1 MYFDLLPALPDVLG
15 LANLLA
21 LVVGVIAGIVVGAMP
36 GLSATMAISVLVP
49 FTFGLEPLVAL
60 GLMAGIYNGAMYGGA
75 IPAILLRIP
84 GTPAAVATTFD
95 GYPMAQKGQGG
106 FALQVA
112 VVSSAIGGIASAFAL
127 MLLAPPLSKV
137 TLLFGPAE
145 VFWVA
150 VFALSSIIF
159 LLGGNVVKGLIS
171 ACFGVFVSVVGSD
184 PIFGNDRYTFG
195 QLELLDGISIVILL
209 VGLYALPP
217 VIDLLESPL
226 KTEGDAS
233 DKLGTEPIWRSLP
246 KMFRFWKTW
255 IRSSLIGIWIGIL
268 PGAGGSMA
276 AFMAYNEARRT
287 SKTPETWGNGEP
299 EGVAASET
307 ANNADTAAALIPA
320 LTLGIPGTAV
330 AAVMLGGLLIHGL
343 QPGPML
349 FRDNPDIVFGFMWQ
363 FLFGAILL
371 ILLGGSLATN
381 SFAKLLKLP
390 RPLLGSVIIVLML
403 IGVYSIHGRMF
414 DVYLMLGFGAVGY
427 VMDKL
432 EFPMPPVVLGL
443 ILGAFAEENLRLAL
457 RIGRGDWTVLFANT
471 TSLILVALTIAVIV
485 GPFAKRR
492 FLDSRRKKEFDS
504 ELGDKTG
511 MEE

>member
-1 MYFDLLPALPDVLG
+1 MYSDLLHSLPDVLG
-15 LANLLA
+15 LANLA
-21 LVVGVIAGIVVGAMP
+21 AIVIGVIAGIVVGAMP

-75 IPAILLRIP
+75 IPAVLLRIP
-84 GTPAAVATTFD
+84 GTPAAVATSFD
-95 GYPMAQKGQGG
+95 GYPMAQKGEGG

-112 VVSSAIGGIASAFAL
+112 VVSSSIGGIASALAL

-150 VFALSSIIF
+150 VFGLCSIIF
-159 LLGGNVVKGLIS
+159 LLGGNPVKGLVS

-184 PIFGNDRYTFG
+184 PILGTDRFTFG
-195 QLELLDGISIVILL
+195 KLELLDGVNIVILL

-217 VIDLLESPL
+217 VIDLLETPL
-226 KTEGDAS
+226 KTEQKSG
-233 DKLGTEPIWRSLP
+233 KLGTEPIWKALP
-246 KMFRFWKTW
+246 RMTGFWMTW
-255 IRSSLIGIWIGIL
+255 LRSSLIGIWIGIL

-276 AFMAYNEARRT
+276 AFMSYNEARRA
-287 SKTPETWGNGEP
+287 SKTPETWGKGEP
-299 EGVAASET
+299 EGVAAAET
-307 ANNADTAAALIPA
+307 ANNADTASALIPA

-349 FRDNPDIVFGFMWQ
+349 FRDNPDVVFGFMWQ

-371 ILLGGSLATN
+371 VFLGGSLATN
-381 SFAKLLKLP
+381 SFARLLNLP

-403 IGVYSIHGRMF
+403 IGVYSIHSRMF
-414 DVYLMLGFGAVGY
+414 DVYLMLGFGAIGY

-432 EFPMPPVVLGL
+432 KFPLPPVVLGL

-457 RIGRGDWTVLFANT
+457 RIGRGDWGVLFANT
-471 TSLILVALTIAVIV
+471 TSLILVALTVAVVV
-485 GPFAKRR
+485 GPLVKRR
-492 FLDSRRKKEFDS
+492 LQARKTDAS
-504 ELGDKTG
+504 
-511 MEE
+511 

>member
-1 MYFDLLPALPDVLG
+1 MYADLLNALPNVF
-15 LANLLA
+15 AWTNFA
-21 LVVGVIAGIVVGAMP
+21 AVIIGVIAGIVVGAMP

-75 IPAILLRIP
+75 IPAVLLRIP

-95 GYPMAQKGQGG
+95 GYPMAQKGEGG

-112 VVSSAIGGIASAFAL
+112 VVSSALGGIASAFAL
-127 MLLAPPLSKV
+127 MLLAPPLSRV
-137 TLLFGPAE
+137 TLLFGPSE

-150 VFALSSIIF
+150 VFGLASIIF
-159 LLGGNVVKGLIS
+159 LLGGNPIKGLIS
-171 ACFGVFVSVVGSD
+171 ACFGVFVSVIGSD
-184 PIFGNDRYTFG
+184 PIYGNDRFTFG
-195 QLELLDGISIVILL
+195 QLEMLDGINIVILL

-217 VIDLLESPL
+217 VIDLLETPL
-226 KTEGDAS
+226 KTDGVNS
-233 DKLGTEPIWRSLP
+233 SKLGTESIWKALP
-246 KMFRFWKTW
+246 RMKGFGMTW
-255 IRSSLIGIWIGIL
+255 LRGSFIGIWIGIL

-276 AFMAYNEARRT
+276 AFMSYNEARRT
-287 SKTPETWGNGEP
+287 SKTPETWGEGEP
-299 EGVAASET
+299 EGVAAAEV
-307 ANNADTAAALIPA
+307 ANNADTASALIPA

-330 AAVMLGGLLIHGL
+330 AAVMLGGLLVHGL

-371 ILLGGSLATN
+371 VLLGGSLATN
-381 SFAKLLKLP
+381 SFARLLNLP

-414 DVYLMLGFGAVGY
+414 DVYLMLGFGAIGW
-427 VMDKL
+427 VMDRLK
-432 EFPMPPVVLGL
+432 FPLPPVVLGL
-443 ILGAFAEENLRLAL
+443 ILGGFAEENLRLAL
-457 RIGRGDWTVLFANT
+457 RIGRGDPMVLFQNT

-485 GPFAKRR
+485 GPTLKKR
-492 FLDSRRKKEFDS
+492 FVDGRKKA
-504 ELGDKTG
+504 
-511 MEE
+511 

>member
-1 MYFDLLPALPDVLG
+1 MYSDLLHSLPAVLTFANF
-15 LANLLA
+15 LA
-21 LVVGVIAGIVVGAMP
+21 VVIGVISGIVVGALP

-49 FTFGLEPLVAL
+49 FTFGLDPLVAL

-75 IPAILLRIP
+75 IPAVLLRIP
-84 GTPAAVATTFD
+84 GTPAAVATSFD
-95 GYPMAQKGQGG
+95 GYPMAQKGEGG

-145 VFWVA
+145 IFWVA
-150 VFALSSIIF
+150 VFGLCSIIF
-159 LLGGNVVKGLIS
+159 LLGGSVVKGLIS
-171 ACFGVFVSVVGSD
+171 ACFGVFVSVIGTD
-184 PIFGNDRYTFG
+184 PILGTDRYTFG
-195 QLELLDGISIVILL
+195 QLELLDGINIVILL

-217 VIDLLESPL
+217 VIDLLETPL
-226 KTEGDAS
+226 KTDTSAS
-233 DKLGTEPIWRSLP
+233 DNLSTEPIWRALP
-246 KMFRFWKTW
+246 RMFRFWKTW
-255 IRSSLIGIWIGIL
+255 IRGSLIGIWIGIL

-276 AFMAYNEARRT
+276 AFMSYNEARRT
-287 SKTPETWGNGEP
+287 SKTPETWGHGEP
-299 EGVAASET
+299 EGVAAAET
-307 ANNADTAAALIPA
+307 ANNADTASALIPA

-371 ILLGGSLATN
+371 IFVGGSLATN

-414 DVYLMLGFGAVGY
+414 DVYLMLGFGAIGY

-432 EFPMPPVVLGL
+432 KFPLPPVVLGL
-443 ILGAFAEENLRLAL
+443 ILGGFAEENLRLAL
-457 RIGRGDWTVLFANT
+457 RIGRGNWMVLFQNT
-471 TSLILVALTIAVIV
+471 TSLILVALTLAVIF
-485 GPFAKRR
+485 GPTIKRR
-492 FLDSRRKKEFDS
+492 FLGTKPTN
-504 ELGDKTG
+504 GVG
-511 MEE
+511 

>member
-1 MYFDLLPALPDVLG
+1 MYSDLLHALPDVLTLTNFAAVIIG
-15 LANLLA
+15 
-21 LVVGVIAGIVVGAMP
+21 VVAGIVVGAMP

-75 IPAILLRIP
+75 IPAVLLRIP

-95 GYPMAQKGQGG
+95 GYPMAQKGEGG

-112 VVSSAIGGIASAFAL
+112 VVSSAFGGIASAFAL

-137 TLLFGPAE
+137 TLLFGPSE

-150 VFALSSIIF
+150 VFGLASIIF
-159 LLGGNVVKGLIS
+159 LLGGNPVKGLIS
-171 ACFGVFVSVVGSD
+171 ACFGVFVSVIGSD
-184 PIFGNDRYTFG
+184 PIYGNDRFTFG
-195 QLELLDGISIVILL
+195 QLEMLDGINIVILL

-217 VIDLLESPL
+217 VIDLLETPL
-226 KTEGDAS
+226 TTDGINS
-233 DKLGTEPIWRSLP
+233 SKLGTKSIWKALP
-246 KMFRFWKTW
+246 RMRYWKTW
-255 IRSSLIGIWIGIL
+255 IRGSFIGIWIGIL

-276 AFMAYNEARRT
+276 AFMSYNEARRT
-287 SKTPETWGNGEP
+287 SKTPETWGEGEP
-299 EGVAASET
+299 EGVAAAEV
-307 ANNADTAAALIPA
+307 ANNADTASALIPA

-330 AAVMLGGLLIHGL
+330 AAVMLGGLLVHGL

-371 ILLGGSLATN
+371 VLLGGSLATN
-381 SFAKLLKLP
+381 SFARLLNLP

-414 DVYLMLGFGAVGY
+414 DVYLMLGFGAIGW
-427 VMDKL
+427 VMDRLK
-432 EFPMPPVVLGL
+432 FPLPPVVLGL
-443 ILGAFAEENLRLAL
+443 ILGGFAEENLRLAL
-457 RIGRGDWTVLFANT
+457 RIGRGDPMVLFQNT
-471 TSLILVALTIAVIV
+471 TSLILVALTVAVIV
-485 GPFAKRR
+485 GPTLKKR
-492 FLDSRRKKEFDS
+492 FIDSRTS
-504 ELGDKTG
+504 
-511 MEE
+511 

>member
-1 MYFDLLPALPDVLG
+1 MYSDLLHALPDVL
-15 LANLLA
+15 AWTNFA
-21 LVVGVIAGIVVGAMP
+21 AVVIGVIAGIVVGAMP

-75 IPAILLRIP
+75 IPAVLLRIP

-95 GYPMAQKGQGG
+95 GYPMAQKGEGG

-137 TLLFGPAE
+137 TLLFGPSE

-150 VFALSSIIF
+150 VFGLASIIF
-159 LLGGNVVKGLIS
+159 LLGGNPVKGLIS
-171 ACFGVFVSVVGSD
+171 ACFGVFVSVIGSD
-184 PIFGNDRYTFG
+184 PIYGNDRFTFG
-195 QLELLDGISIVILL
+195 QLEILDGIHIVILL

-217 VIDLLESPL
+217 VIDLLETPL
-226 KTEGDAS
+226 KTGVDNS
-233 DKLGTEPIWRSLP
+233 KLGTEPIWKAMPRM
-246 KMFRFWKTW
+246 KGYWKTW
-255 IRSSLIGIWIGIL
+255 LRGSAIGIWIGIL

-276 AFMAYNEARRT
+276 AFMSYNEARRS
-287 SKTPETWGNGEP
+287 SKNPDAWGEGEP
-299 EGVAASET
+299 EGVAAAEV
-307 ANNADTAAALIPA
+307 ANNADTASALIPA

-330 AAVMLGGLLIHGL
+330 AAVMLGGLLVHGL

-349 FRDNPDIVFGFMWQ
+349 FRENPDIVFGFMWQ

-371 ILLGGSLATN
+371 VLLGGSLATN
-381 SFAKLLKLP
+381 SFARLLNLP

-414 DVYLMLGFGAVGY
+414 DVYLMLGFGAIGW
-427 VMDKL
+427 VMDRLK
-432 EFPMPPVVLGL
+432 FPLPPVVLGL
-443 ILGAFAEENLRLAL
+443 ILGGIAEENLRLAL
-457 RIGRGDWTVLFANT
+457 RIGRGDPMILFQNT
-471 TSLILVALTIAVIV
+471 TSLILVALTIAVII
-485 GPFAKRR
+485 GPTLKKR
-492 FLDSRRKKEFDS
+492 FINSR
-504 ELGDKTG
+504 KTA
-511 MEE
+511 

>member
-1 MYFDLLPALPDVLG
+1 MYSDLLQALP
-15 LANLLA
+15 A
-21 LVVGVIAGIVVGAMP
+21 VVGFSNFAAVVIGVLAGIVVGAMP

-75 IPAILLRIP
+75 IPAVLLRIP

-95 GYPMAQKGQGG
+95 GYPMAQKGEGG

-137 TLLFGPAE
+137 TLLFGPSE

-150 VFALSSIIF
+150 VFGLASIIF
-159 LLGGNVVKGLIS
+159 LLGGNPVKGLIS
-171 ACFGVFVSVVGSD
+171 ACFGVFVSVIGSD
-184 PIFGNDRYTFG
+184 PIYGNDRFTFG
-195 QLELLDGISIVILL
+195 QLEMLDGISIVILL

-217 VIDLLESPL
+217 VIDLLETPL
-226 KTEGDAS
+226 KTDGIES
-233 DKLGTEPIWRSLP
+233 SQLGTEPIWKAIPRM
-246 KMFRFWKTW
+246 KGFWKTW
-255 IRSSLIGIWIGIL
+255 LRSSVFGIWIGIL

-276 AFMAYNEARRT
+276 AFMSYNEARRN
-287 SKTPETWGNGEP
+287 SKHPERWGEGEP

-307 ANNADTAAALIPA
+307 ANNADTASALIPA

-330 AAVMLGGLLIHGL
+330 AAVMLGGLLVHGL

-349 FRDNPDIVFGFMWQ
+349 FRENPGIVFGFMWQ

-381 SFAKLLKLP
+381 SFARLLILP

-414 DVYLMLGFGAVGY
+414 DVYLMLGFGAIGW

-432 EFPMPPVVLGL
+432 KFPLPPVVLGL
-443 ILGAFAEENLRLAL
+443 ILGGFAEENLRLAL
-457 RIGRGDWTVLFANT
+457 RIGRGDWGVLFQNT
-471 TSLILVALTIAVIV
+471 TSLVLVALTVAVVV
-485 GPFAKRR
+485 GPIVKRR
-492 FLDSRRKKEFDS
+492 LTDRRKQS
-504 ELGDKTG
+504 G
-511 MEE
+511 M

>member
-1 MYFDLLPALPDVLG
+1 MYSDLLSSLPNVLEW
-15 LANLLA
+15 ANLFA
-21 LVVGVIAGIVVGAMP
+21 VTIGVLAGIIVGAMP

-75 IPAILLRIP
+75 IPAVLLRIP
-84 GTPAAVATTFD
+84 GTPAAVATSFD
-95 GYPMAQKGQGG
+95 GYPMAQKGRGG
-106 FALQVA
+106 YALQVA
-112 VVSSAIGGIASAFAL
+112 VVSSSFGGIASALAL
-127 MLLAPPLSKV
+127 MLLAPPLAKV

-150 VFALSSIIF
+150 VFGLCSIIF
-159 LLGGNVVKGLIS
+159 LLGGNIAKGLIS
-171 ACFGVFVSVVGSD
+171 ACFGIFVSVVGSD
-184 PIFGNDRYTFG
+184 PIFGNDRFIFEH
-195 QLELLDGISIVILL
+195 LELLDGISIVILL

-217 VIDLLESPL
+217 VIDLLETPL
-226 KTEGDAS
+226 DTSGSSED
-233 DKLGTEPIWRSLP
+233 LGTEPIWRTLP
-246 KMFRFWKTW
+246 RMLKFWKTW
-255 IRSSLIGIWIGIL
+255 VRSSIIGIMIGIL

-276 AFMAYNEARRT
+276 AFLSYNEARRA
-287 SKTPETWGNGEP
+287 SDNPEEWGHGEP
-299 EGVAASET
+299 EGVAAAET

-349 FRDNPDIVFGFMWQ
+349 FRENPDIVFGFMWQ

-371 ILLGGSLATN
+371 VFLGGSLATN

-403 IGVYSIHGRMF
+403 IGVYSINGRMF
-414 DVYLMLGFGAVGY
+414 DVYLMLGFGAIGY

-432 EFPMPPVVLGL
+432 EFPLPPVVLGL
-443 ILGAFAEENLRLAL
+443 ILGGFAEENLRLAL
-457 RIGRGDWTVLFANT
+457 RIGRGDWMTLFANY
-471 TSLILVALTIAVIV
+471 TSLVLVTLTVAVIV
-485 GPFAKRR
+485 GPVLKRHFFAKRTVEKR
-492 FLDSRRKKEFDS
+492 A
-504 ELGDKTG
+504 
-511 MEE
+511 

>member
-1 MYFDLLPALPDVLG
+1 MYSDLLNALPEVLS
-15 LANLLA
+15 LANFA
-21 LVVGVIAGIVVGAMP
+21 AVIIGVIAGIVVGAMP

-75 IPAILLRIP
+75 IPAVLLRIP

-95 GYPMAQKGQGG
+95 GYPMAQKGEGG

-112 VVSSAIGGIASAFAL
+112 VVSSSIGGIASAFAL
-127 MLLAPPLSKV
+127 MLLAPPLSQV
-137 TLLFGPAE
+137 TLLFGPSE

-150 VFALSSIIF
+150 IFGLASIIF
-159 LLGGNVVKGLIS
+159 LLGGSPVKGLIS
-171 ACFGVFVSVVGSD
+171 ACFGVFVSVIGAD
-184 PIFGNDRYTFG
+184 PIFGTDRYTFG
-195 QLELLDGISIVILL
+195 QLEMLDGISIVILL

-217 VIDLLESPL
+217 VIDLLETPL
-226 KTEGDAS
+226 KTETDAN
-233 DKLGTEPIWRSLP
+233 KLGTEPIWRTLP
-246 KMFRFWKTW
+246 RMGRFWKTW
-255 IRSSLIGIWIGIL
+255 IRGSLIGIWIGIL

-276 AFMAYNEARRT
+276 AFMSYNEARRA
-287 SKTPETWGNGEP
+287 SKTPESWGNGEP
-299 EGVAASET
+299 EGVAAAEV
-307 ANNADTAAALIPA
+307 ANNADTASALIPA

-330 AAVMLGGLLIHGL
+330 AAVMLGGLMIHGL

-349 FRDNPDIVFGFMWQ
+349 FRENPDVVFGFMWQ

-371 ILLGGSLATN
+371 VFLGGSLATN
-381 SFAKLLKLP
+381 SFARLLNLP

-414 DVYLMLGFGAVGY
+414 DVYLMLGFGAIGY

-432 EFPMPPVVLGL
+432 KFPLPPVVLGL

-457 RIGRGDWTVLFANT
+457 RIGRGDWTILFQNV
-471 TSLILVALTIAVIV
+471 TSLVIVALTIAVIV
-485 GPFAKRR
+485 GPLIKRR
-492 FLDSRRKKEFDS
+492 YVNKRLKA
-504 ELGDKTG
+504 ELGSKIG

>member
-1 MYFDLLPALPDVLG
+1 MYSDLLHALPDVF
-15 LANLLA
+15 AWTNFA
-21 LVVGVIAGIVVGAMP
+21 AVVIGVIAGIVVGAMP

-75 IPAILLRIP
+75 IPAVLLRIP

-95 GYPMAQKGQGG
+95 GYPMAQKGEGG

-112 VVSSAIGGIASAFAL
+112 VVSSAFGGIASAFAL

-137 TLLFGPAE
+137 TLLFGPSE

-150 VFALSSIIF
+150 VFGLASIIF
-159 LLGGNVVKGLIS
+159 LLGGNPVKGLIS
-171 ACFGVFVSVVGSD
+171 ACFGVFVSVIGSD
-184 PIFGNDRYTFG
+184 PIYGNDRFTFG
-195 QLELLDGISIVILL
+195 QLEMLDGINIVILL

-217 VIDLLESPL
+217 VIDLLETPL
-226 KTEGDAS
+226 KTDGVS
-233 DKLGTEPIWRSLP
+233 SSKLGTQSLWKALP
-246 KMFRFWKTW
+246 RMKSFWKTW
-255 IRSSLIGIWIGIL
+255 LRGSFLGIWIGIL

-276 AFMAYNEARRT
+276 AFMSYNEARRT
-287 SKTPETWGNGEP
+287 SKHPEKWGEGEP
-299 EGVAASET
+299 EGVAAAEV
-307 ANNADTAAALIPA
+307 ANNADTASALIPA

-330 AAVMLGGLLIHGL
+330 AAVMLGGLLVHGL

-371 ILLGGSLATN
+371 VLLGGSLATN
-381 SFAKLLKLP
+381 SFARLLNLP

-414 DVYLMLGFGAVGY
+414 DVYLMLGFGAIGW
-427 VMDKL
+427 VMDRLK
-432 EFPMPPVVLGL
+432 FPLPPVVLGL
-443 ILGAFAEENLRLAL
+443 ILGGFAEENLRLAL
-457 RIGRGDWTVLFANT
+457 RIGRGDPMILFQNT
-471 TSLILVALTIAVIV
+471 TSLILVALTIAVVV
-485 GPFAKRR
+485 GPTLKKRYI
-492 FLDSRRKKEFDS
+492 DSRKKA
-504 ELGDKTG
+504 
-511 MEE
+511 

>member
-1 MYFDLLPALPDVLG
+1 MYADLIHALPDVL
-15 LANLLA
+15 A
-21 LVVGVIAGIVVGAMP
+21 LGNFVAVAVGVVVGIIVGALP

-75 IPAILLRIP
+75 IPAVLLRIP

-112 VVSSAIGGIASAFAL
+112 LVSSSIGGIASAFAL
-127 MLLAPPLSKV
+127 MLLAPPLAKV

-150 VFALSSIIF
+150 VFGMCSIIF
-159 LLGGNVVKGLIS
+159 LLGEHIVKGLIS
-171 ACFGVFVSVVGSD
+171 ACFGVFVSVIGTD
-184 PIFGNDRYTFG
+184 PILGNDRYTFG
-195 QLELLDGISIVILL
+195 QLELLDGISIVVLL

-226 KTEGDAS
+226 QAENAAS
-233 DKLGTEPIWRSLP
+233 GRLGTEPIWRTLP

-255 IRSSLIGIWIGIL
+255 IRASIIGIWIGIL

-276 AFMAYNEARRT
+276 AFMSYNEARRA
-287 SKTPETWGNGEP
+287 SKTPETWGHGEP
-299 EGVAASET
+299 EGVAAAET

-330 AAVMLGGLLIHGL
+330 AAVMLGGLLVHGL

-371 ILLGGSLATN
+371 LFLGGTLATN
-381 SFAKLLKLP
+381 SFSKVLKLP

-414 DVYLMLGFGAVGY
+414 DVYLMLGFGGIGY

-432 EFPMPPVVLGL
+432 KFPLPPVVLGV
-443 ILGAFAEENLRLAL
+443 ILGGFAEENLRLAL
-457 RIGRGDWTVLFANT
+457 RIGQGSWTPLFANT
-471 TSLILVALTIAVIV
+471 TSQVLVALTLAVV
-485 GPFAKRR
+485 FGPWLKRR
-492 FLDSRRKKEFDS
+492 FFGSR
-504 ELGDKTG
+504 
-511 MEE
+511 

>member
-1 MYFDLLPALPDVLG
+1 MYSELIHALPNVLAF
-15 LANLLA
+15 ANFA
-21 LVVGVIAGIVVGAMP
+21 AVVIGVLAGIVVGAMP

-75 IPAILLRIP
+75 IPAVLLRIP

-95 GYPMAQKGQGG
+95 GYPMAQKGEGG

-112 VVSSAIGGIASAFAL
+112 VVSSSIGGIASAFAL

-137 TLLFGPAE
+137 TLLFGPSE

-150 VFALSSIIF
+150 VFGLASIIF
-159 LLGGNVVKGLIS
+159 LLGGNPVKGLIS
-171 ACFGVFVSVVGSD
+171 ACFGVFVSVIGSD
-184 PIFGNDRYTFG
+184 PIFGDDRFTFG
-195 QLELLDGISIVILL
+195 QLQLLDGINIVILL

-217 VIDLLESPL
+217 VIDLLETPL
-226 KTEGDAS
+226 KTDGVNGA
-233 DKLGTEPIWRSLP
+233 KLGTEPIWKALP
-246 KMFRFWKTW
+246 RMKHFWKTW
-255 IRSSLIGIWIGIL
+255 LRGSFIGIWVGIL

-276 AFMAYNEARRT
+276 AFMSYNEARRA
-287 SKTPETWGNGEP
+287 SKTPDTWGEGEP
-299 EGVAASET
+299 EGVAAAEV

-330 AAVMLGGLLIHGL
+330 AAVMLGGLLVHGL

-363 FLFGAILL
+363 FLFAAILL
-371 ILLGGSLATN
+371 VFLGGSLATN
-381 SFAKLLKLP
+381 SFARLLNLP

-414 DVYLMLGFGAVGY
+414 DVYLMLGFGAVGW
-427 VMDKL
+427 VMDRLK
-432 EFPMPPVVLGL
+432 FPLPPVVLGL
-443 ILGAFAEENLRLAL
+443 ILGGFAEENLRLAL
-457 RIGRGDWTVLFANT
+457 RIGRGDWMVLFQNV
-471 TSLILVALTIAVIV
+471 TSLVLVAMTVAVIF
-485 GPFAKRR
+485 GPVLKRR
-492 FLDSRRKKEFDS
+492 LTTKAA
-504 ELGDKTG
+504 
-511 MEE
+511 

>member
-1 MYFDLLPALPDVLG
+1 MYSDLLHALPNVLEW
-15 LANLLA
+15 ANFA
-21 LVVGVIAGIVVGAMP
+21 AVIIGVIAGIVVGAMP

-75 IPAILLRIP
+75 IPAVLLRIP

-95 GYPMAQKGQGG
+95 GYPMAQKGEGG

-137 TLLFGPAE
+137 TLLFGPSE

-150 VFALSSIIF
+150 VFGLASIIF
-159 LLGGNVVKGLIS
+159 LLGGNPVKGLIS
-171 ACFGVFVSVVGSD
+171 ACFGVFVSVIGSD
-184 PIFGNDRYTFG
+184 PIYGNDRFTFG
-195 QLELLDGISIVILL
+195 QLEILDGIHIVILL

-217 VIDLLESPL
+217 VIDLLETPL
-226 KTEGDAS
+226 KTGVDNS
-233 DKLGTEPIWRSLP
+233 KLGTEPIWKAMPRM
-246 KMFRFWKTW
+246 KGYWKTW
-255 IRSSLIGIWIGIL
+255 LRGSAIGIWIGIL

-276 AFMAYNEARRT
+276 AFMSYNEARRS
-287 SKTPETWGNGEP
+287 SKNPDAWGEGEP
-299 EGVAASET
+299 EGVAAAEV
-307 ANNADTAAALIPA
+307 ANNADTASALIPA

-330 AAVMLGGLLIHGL
+330 AAVMLGGLLVHGL

-349 FRDNPDIVFGFMWQ
+349 FRENPDIVFGFMWQ

-371 ILLGGSLATN
+371 VLLGGSLATN
-381 SFAKLLKLP
+381 SFARLLNLP

-414 DVYLMLGFGAVGY
+414 DVYLMLGFGAIGW
-427 VMDKL
+427 VMDRLK
-432 EFPMPPVVLGL
+432 FPLPPVVLGL
-443 ILGAFAEENLRLAL
+443 ILGGFAEENLRLAL
-457 RIGRGDWTVLFANT
+457 RIGRGDPMILFQNT
-471 TSLILVALTIAVIV
+471 TSLILVALTIAVII
-485 GPFAKRR
+485 GPTLKKR
-492 FLDSRRKKEFDS
+492 FSNSR
-504 ELGDKTG
+504 KTA
-511 MEE
+511 

>member
-1 MYFDLLPALPDVLG
+1 MYGDLFHSLPEVFQWTNF
-15 LANLLA
+15 LA
-21 LVVGVIAGIVVGAMP
+21 VVIGVIAGIVVGAMP

-75 IPAILLRIP
+75 IPAVLLRIP
-84 GTPAAVATTFD
+84 GTPAAVATSFD
-95 GYPMAQKGQGG
+95 GYPMAQRGEGG

-112 VVSSAIGGIASAFAL
+112 VVSSSIGGIASALAL
-127 MLLAPPLSKV
+127 MLLAPPLSQV

-150 VFALSSIIF
+150 VFGLCSIIF
-159 LLGGNVVKGLIS
+159 LLGGSVIKGLIS
-171 ACFGVFVSVVGSD
+171 ACFGVFVSVVGAD
-184 PIFGNDRYTFG
+184 PIFGTDRYTFG
-195 QLELLDGISIVILL
+195 QLELLDGINIVILL

-226 KTEGDAS
+226 KTDGQSS
-233 DKLGTEPIWRSLP
+233 DKLGTESIWKALP
-246 KMFRFWKTW
+246 RMYRFWRTW

-276 AFMAYNEARRT
+276 AFMAYNEARRA
-287 SKTPETWGNGEP
+287 SKNPKEWGEGEP
-299 EGVAASET
+299 EGVAAAET
-307 ANNADTAAALIPA
+307 ANNADTASALIPA

-371 ILLGGSLATN
+371 VFLGGSLATN
-381 SFAKLLKLP
+381 SFAKLLNLP

-403 IGVYSIHGRMF
+403 IGVYSIHQRMF
-414 DVYLMLGFGAVGY
+414 DVYLMLGFGAIGY

-432 EFPMPPVVLGL
+432 KFPLPPVVLGL

-457 RIGRGDWTVLFANT
+457 RIGRGNWGVLFQNW
-471 TSLILVALTIAVIV
+471 TSLILVVLTLAVII
-485 GPFAKRR
+485 GPIIKRR
-492 FLDSRRKKEFDS
+492 LSRRKAAVA
-504 ELGDKTG
+504 
-511 MEE
+511 

>member
-1 MYFDLLPALPDVLG
+1 MYSDLLHALPDVL
-15 LANLLA
+15 AWTNFA
-21 LVVGVIAGIVVGAMP
+21 AVVIGVIAGIVVGAMP

-75 IPAILLRIP
+75 IPAVLLRIP

-95 GYPMAQKGQGG
+95 GYPMAQKGEGG

-137 TLLFGPAE
+137 TLLFGPSE

-150 VFALSSIIF
+150 VFGLASIIF
-159 LLGGNVVKGLIS
+159 LLGGNPVKGLIS
-171 ACFGVFVSVVGSD
+171 ACFGVFVSVIGSD
-184 PIFGNDRYTFG
+184 PIYGNDRFTFD
-195 QLELLDGISIVILL
+195 QLELLDGIHIVILL

-217 VIDLLESPL
+217 VIDLLETPL
-226 KTEGDAS
+226 KTGVDNS
-233 DKLGTEPIWRSLP
+233 KLGTEPIWKAMPRM
-246 KMFRFWKTW
+246 KGYGKTW
-255 IRSSLIGIWIGIL
+255 ARGSVIGIWIGIL

-276 AFMAYNEARRT
+276 AFMSYNEARRG
-287 SKTPETWGNGEP
+287 SKNPEDWGEGEP
-299 EGVAASET
+299 EGVAAAEV
-307 ANNADTAAALIPA
+307 ANNADTASALIPA

-330 AAVMLGGLLIHGL
+330 AAVMLGGLLVHGL

-349 FRDNPDIVFGFMWQ
+349 FRENPDIVFGFMWQ
-363 FLFGAILL
+363 FLFAAILL
-371 ILLGGSLATN
+371 VLLGGSLATN
-381 SFAKLLKLP
+381 SFARLLNLP

-414 DVYLMLGFGAVGY
+414 DVYLMLGFGAIGW
-427 VMDKL
+427 VMDRLK
-432 EFPMPPVVLGL
+432 FPLPPVVLGL
-443 ILGAFAEENLRLAL
+443 ILGGFAEENLRLAL
-457 RIGRGDWTVLFANT
+457 RIGRGDPMVLFQNN

-485 GPFAKRR
+485 GPTLKRR
-492 FLDSRRKKEFDS
+492 FIDSR
-504 ELGDKTG
+504 KTA
-511 MEE
+511 

>member
-1 MYFDLLPALPDVLG
+1 MYSDLLHALPDVF
-15 LANLLA
+15 A
-21 LVVGVIAGIVVGAMP
+21 LTNFAAVIIGVIAGIVVGAMP

-75 IPAILLRIP
+75 IPAVLLRIP

-95 GYPMAQKGQGG
+95 GYPMAQKGEGG

-112 VVSSAIGGIASAFAL
+112 VVSSALGGIASAFAL
-127 MLLAPPLSKV
+127 MLLAPPLSRV
-137 TLLFGPAE
+137 TLLFGPSE

-150 VFALSSIIF
+150 VFGLASIIF
-159 LLGGNVVKGLIS
+159 LLGGNPIKGLIS

-184 PIFGNDRYTFG
+184 PIYGNDRFTFG
-195 QLELLDGISIVILL
+195 QLEMLDGINIVILL

-217 VIDLLESPL
+217 VIDLLETPL
-226 KTEGDAS
+226 KTDGVDNS
-233 DKLGTEPIWRSLP
+233 KLGTESIWKALP
-246 KMFRFWKTW
+246 RMKGFWKTW
-255 IRSSLIGIWIGIL
+255 ARGSLIGIWIGIL

-276 AFMAYNEARRT
+276 AFMSYNEARRT
-287 SKTPETWGNGEP
+287 SKNPDAWGEGEP
-299 EGVAASET
+299 EGVAAAET
-307 ANNADTAAALIPA
+307 ANNADTASALIPA

-330 AAVMLGGLLIHGL
+330 AAVMLGGLLVHGL

-371 ILLGGSLATN
+371 VLLGGSLATN
-381 SFAKLLKLP
+381 SFARLLNLP

-414 DVYLMLGFGAVGY
+414 DVYLMLGFGAVGW

-432 EFPMPPVVLGL
+432 KFPLPPVVLGL
-443 ILGAFAEENLRLAL
+443 ILGGFAEENLRLAL
-457 RIGRGDWTVLFANT
+457 RIGRGDWMVLFQNT

-485 GPFAKRR
+485 GPTLKKRYI
-492 FLDSRRKKEFDS
+492 DSRKAA
-504 ELGDKTG
+504 
-511 MEE
+511 